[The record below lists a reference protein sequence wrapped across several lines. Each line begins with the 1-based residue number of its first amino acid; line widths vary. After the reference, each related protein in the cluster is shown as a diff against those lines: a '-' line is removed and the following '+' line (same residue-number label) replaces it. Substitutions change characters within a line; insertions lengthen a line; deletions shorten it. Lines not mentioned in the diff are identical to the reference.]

1 MLGTQV
7 TDQYVKKTIEVYFTH
22 RFLNYEYFNK
32 NEQNTLLFKKQDGE
46 ETGYKSFMDQ
56 DKKYIVKNKDM
67 LEI

>member
-32 NEQNTLLFKKQDGE
+32 NEQNTLLFKK
-46 ETGYKSFMDQ
+46 
-56 DKKYIVKNKDM
+56 
-67 LEI
+67 